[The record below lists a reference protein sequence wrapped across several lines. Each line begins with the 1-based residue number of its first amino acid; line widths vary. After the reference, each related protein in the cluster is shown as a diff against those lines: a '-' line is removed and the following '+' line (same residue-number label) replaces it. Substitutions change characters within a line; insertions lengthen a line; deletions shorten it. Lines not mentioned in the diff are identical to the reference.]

1 MEDKFL
7 NLKIDD
13 ISIIEGTGGYTD
25 KNGKYVYTDISPE
38 VSIWDTDGN
47 GYFGKGQIVT
57 KGATYKLRL
66 SDEQNETS
74 GYWTVGNTYTVTGT
88 LLGRSAEFN
97 VSIIESPIEKI
108 EIDDVSMI
116 ENTHG

>member
-1 MEDKFL
+1 MSKM
-7 NLKIDD
+7 K
-13 ISIIEGTGGYTD
+13 
-25 KNGKYVYTDISPE
+25 
-38 VSIWDTDGN
+38 
-47 GYFGKGQIVT
+47 
-57 KGATYKLRL
+57 
-66 SDEQNETS
+66 TS

-116 ENTHG
+116 ENTHGYRKADYHYYYESIFPDDRYHERRQ